1 VLSKCANP
9 ECSEQFRYLYQGKLY
24 CLIPTP
30 EVQAVGS
37 AMIPTLYERFWLC
50 ARCSKT
56 MTLIWGGTQALV
68 VPLPPKPVSTPELLS
83 TKPEVTGS
91 TPGILQRYRG

>member
-9 ECSEQFRYLYQGKLY
+9 GCSEQFRYLHQGKLY

-30 EVQAVGS
+30 EVQAVGNGR
-37 AMIPTLYERFWLC
+37 IPTLYERFWLC

-56 MTLIWGGTQALV
+56 LTLIWSGTQATV
-68 VPLPPKPVSTPELLS
+68 VPLPAKPVSM
-83 TKPEVTGS
+83 PEVLS
-91 TPGILQRYRG
+91 AKSES